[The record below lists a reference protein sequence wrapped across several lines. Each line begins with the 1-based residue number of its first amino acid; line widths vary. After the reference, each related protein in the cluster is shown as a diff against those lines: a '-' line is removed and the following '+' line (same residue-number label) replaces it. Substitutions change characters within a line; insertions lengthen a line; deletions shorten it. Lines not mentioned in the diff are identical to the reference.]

1 LNGRGRA
8 DISRPRLFGKDPM
21 IAISPAAGAPASSPD
36 KSKAAI
42 LVGRCDVRLWGL
54 TPYERCR
61 RALAR
66 CGIDDIGIDGAPPP
80 DAASFLLLRTDF
92 VIDEILIEALAAT
105 PDTLLMPALHDGR
118 RTAVAAHVAGAPTPE
133 LAALLRRE
141 TATAAEAAAFGL
153 ELVGPAELGGTY
165 NQALQKQAVP
175 YVLPLVDQPA
185 RAVERQ
191 MFDAA
196 SEGITD
202 FVTKWLW
209 PWPAFW
215 ASRWFAAR
223 RVAPIFVT
231 VASLLLVL
239 LAILLFEARLFGM
252 GLVAAWLMA
261 FFDSVDGRLAL
272 VTVATSRIG
281 RILHDGIHL
290 LHPPLWYLAWFY
302 GLASASAPGQTL
314 LLAGSAWVCIVGYV
328 IARLL
333 EGVFRWRFGFSMQ
346 AWRRLDSVFRL
357 FAAGGNPNL
366 VLLTLCT
373 LSGRPDNGL
382 HAVAAWTLL
391 SLAFHVV
398 RTGQAFRRRR
408 AGLPV
413 ESWRAA
419 A

>member
-1 LNGRGRA
+1 MTA
-8 DISRPRLFGKDPM
+8 T
-21 IAISPAAGAPASSPD
+21 SPAAGAPASSPD

-54 TPYERCR
+54 TPHERCR

-66 CGIDDIGIDGAPPP
+66 CGIDDIRIDGAPPP
-80 DAASFLLLRTDF
+80 DAASVVMLRTDF
-92 VIDEILIEALAAT
+92 VIDEALIKALAAT
-105 PDTLLMPALHDGR
+105 PETLLMPALHDGR
-118 RTAVAAHVAGAPTPE
+118 RAAVAAHVAGPPAPE

-141 TATAAEAAAFGL
+141 SATAAEAAAFGL

-165 NQALQKQAVP
+165 NQSLHKQAVP

-202 FVTKWLW
+202 FMTRWLW

-223 RVAPIFVT
+223 RVAPILVT
-231 VASLLLVL
+231 VASIVLVL

-252 GLVAAWLMA
+252 GLVAAWLTA
-261 FFDSVDGRLAL
+261 FLDSVDGRLAR
-272 VTVATSRIG
+272 VTLATSRIG
-281 RILHDGIHL
+281 RIFHDGIHL

-302 GLASASAPGQTL
+302 GLAAAAAPGQTL
-314 LLAGSAWVCIVGYV
+314 LLAGSAWVCIAGYV
-328 IARLL
+328 IAHLL
-333 EGVFRWRFGFSMQ
+333 EVVFRWRFGFDLQ
-346 AWRRLDSVFRL
+346 AWRRLDSAFRL
-357 FAAGGNPNL
+357 FAAGHNPSL
-366 VLLTLCT
+366 ALLTLCT
-373 LSGRPDNGL
+373 VFGRPDNGL
-382 HAVAAWTLL
+382 HVVAAWTLL
-391 SLAFHVV
+391 SLAFHTV
-398 RTGQAFRRRR
+398 RIGQAFRRRR

-413 ESWRAA
+413 ESWLAA